1 MFLKCSRNVRLVSPI
16 YCFLHFLHSF
26 IDIKL
31 VELQVMGCFML
42 HVRAGETAVTGIAAE
57 SASRELACLVGV
69 FGVLHE
75 RVDHEGLVNDGKGR
89 QVLL

>member
-1 MFLKCSRNVRLVSPI
+1 MYGRP
-16 YCFLHFLHSF
+16 
-26 IDIKL
+26 
-31 VELQVMGCFML
+31 
-42 HVRAGETAVTGIAAE
+42 GETAVTGIAAE